1 MEAPDGPV
9 RAGASGI
16 RQGGEGKTLARLAAN
31 VFAAVVVLAVLG
43 QSAAAVVG
51 QGGDAPPPLPAVNL
65 HPAHLA
71 LPQPGAAWGHGP
83 GVELRAGY
91 GSMASVDVGSRAGA
105 ILDMEV
111 GRVSLEWTGR
121 FGSATA
127 VGVSVPWV
135 WLTRGAFDG
144 FLNDYHDALGLPGG
158 DRTHLPENELTYVVV
173 SRGRTYDP
181 DPPAGGGVGDVD
193 LCVSFTLLPAGAHGW
208 SAVGR
213 GSVQLPTGDTGDGHG
228 SGSVDLTGGGAVAW
242 RGERVSL
249 SGSLDLVYVGGS
261 AHPALHLATHAA
273 AQAAAGGSFR
283 LGRETW
289 ASGQLTWYASPYDTG
304 VRMFDRDVLMLAL
317 GLQGRWGARGRW
329 SLGFT
334 EDLITESSP
343 DIAVFLSLAWHT
355 GPPAQPH

>member
-1 MEAPDGPV
+1 MSAAAYEAGP
-9 RAGASGI
+9 
-16 RQGGEGKTLARLAAN
+16 GGEGATLARLPAN
-31 VFAAVVVLAVLG
+31 VFTGVVVLAMLTQG
-43 QSAAAVVG
+43 PAAVAG
-51 QGGDAPPPLPAVNL
+51 QGAEAPYPLPAVNL
-65 HPAHLA
+65 HPAHLV
-71 LPQPGAAWGHGP
+71 LPQPGANWACGS

-91 GSMASVDVGSRAGA
+91 GSVASVDVGSNAGG

-121 FGSATA
+121 FGSAT
-127 VGVSVPWV
+127 VLGVSVPWV

-158 DRTHLPENELTYVVV
+158 DRSHLPENELAYLVV

-193 LCVSFTLLPAGAHGW
+193 LSMSFTLLPGGARGW
-208 SAVGR
+208 SALAR

-228 SGSVDLTGGGAVAW
+228 SGSVDLTGGGAAAW
-242 RGERVSL
+242 RGDRLSL

-261 AHPALHLATHAA
+261 APPALHLATHAA
-273 AQAAAGGSFR
+273 AQATAGGSFQ

-289 ASGQLTWYASPYDTG
+289 VSGQLTWYASPYDTG

-317 GLQGRWGARGRW
+317 GLQGRWSTRGRW

-343 DIAVFLSLAWHT
+343 DIALFLSVAWET
-355 GPPAQPH
+355 GPPGDPG